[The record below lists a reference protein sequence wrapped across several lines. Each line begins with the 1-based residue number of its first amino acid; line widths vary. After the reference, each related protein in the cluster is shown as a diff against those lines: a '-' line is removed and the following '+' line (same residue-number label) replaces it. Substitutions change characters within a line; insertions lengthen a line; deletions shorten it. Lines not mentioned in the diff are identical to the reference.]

1 MATHSLNWV
10 VLSLS
15 DYHAIRAFAMRIRS
29 HGLVP
34 LDWRSGLQITD
45 PFHWI
50 RIENPFP
57 WIGNSSFGF
66 DIQTHRVHL
75 HIVTVLDCTPVHITV
90 LKCTSVHICRIVH
103 RYIRIEVYIGKFILI
118 KRYDDTFNRIGL
130 YIGTSNRIGLC
141 IDISTRIGLYISIYN
156 RIGLHLG
163 ISAVLDCTLVKL
175 LLNFMM
181 THLTVMDC
189 TCIEGS
195 FEWDT

>member
-15 DYHAIRAFAMRIRS
+15 DSPCNSCLRN
-29 HGLVP
+29 
-34 LDWRSGLQITD
+34 
-45 PFHWI
+45 
-50 RIENPFP
+50 ENPFP
-57 WIGNSSFGF
+57 WIGSLRLMIGSSNYRSIPLDPDWKSVPMDWQFVLWFWYSNTSGTSTYCNSIGLYTG
-66 DIQTHRVHL
+66 THNRIEVY
-75 HIVTVLDCTPVHITV
+75 IGTF
-90 LKCTSVHICRIVH
+90 CRIVH